1 MHLLSIIDMGSQW
14 GTPDFKRRWWS
25 NGGKNQNPQEIPEPI
40 INPPPPPI
48 FLESIKWYN
57 MKNKLQIEWL
67 YLRLGNAG
75 TTTSLQGRVV
85 RSWVKVTQG

>member
-1 MHLLSIIDMGSQW
+1 MHLLSIQDMGSQLGSRFQVTVMIEW
-14 GTPDFKRRWWS
+14 GQ
-25 NGGKNQNPQEIPEPI
+25 NQNPQEIPEPI
-40 INPPPPPI
+40 INPPI
-48 FLESIKWYN
+48 FLESIEWYN

-67 YLRLGNAG
+67 CLRLGNAG